1 MEIPDKQLVRT
12 RFERGLKSYSESAA
26 VQRQMAEKLMSLL
39 SNRNP
44 SPFYSRILEIG
55 AGTGLLTEI
64 ADRRLDWKERVV
76 LDLVS
81 GCAEYHAGRRNTVFL
96 AGDAEQINWG
106 SQPFDLILSNAAF
119 QWFADLD
126 AFAGK
131 LRRSL
136 STGGWLAFTSFGPDN
151 LHELTC
157 LTGRSLKYFPARQLQ
172 DLLEKQGFAVREC
185 IEEIQTQTF
194 DEPLDIL
201 RHFRRTGVSASAG
214 TVQRWTRRHLAEFCA
229 EYRRRFSAGSKVSL
243 TWNPIYMVA
252 KGI

>member
-26 VQRQMAEKLMSLL
+26 VQRHMAEKLIALL
-39 SNRNP
+39 SCRNP
-44 SPFYSRILEIG
+44 APFYSRILEIG

-64 ADRRLDWKERVV
+64 IDRQLDWNERVV
-76 LDLVS
+76 LDLVA

-96 AGDAEQINWG
+96 AGDAEQADWG
-106 SQPFDLILSNAAF
+106 AEPFDLILSNAAF

-131 LRRSL
+131 LRSSL
-136 STGGWLAFTSFGPDN
+136 PSGGWLAFTSFGPDN
-151 LHELTC
+151 LKELTC
-157 LTGRSLKYFPARQLQ
+157 LTGRSLTYLPAQQLKN
-172 DLLEKQGFAVREC
+172 LLEKRGFSVQEC
-185 IEEIQTQTF
+185 LEEKQTQSF
-194 DEPLDIL
+194 DDPLDIL

-214 TVQRWTRRHLAEFCA
+214 AAQRWTRRRLDVFCA
-229 EYRRRFSAGSKVSL
+229 EYRRRFSSGPKVIL